1 MRQGQSQ
8 QNRNRTRGRTH
19 SQNQGSR
26 NKGGNQP
33 NRNMESNGPDV
44 KIRGTASHIAEKY
57 SSLARDAQSSG
68 DIVAAENYLQHAE
81 HYNRLI
87 AVAQAAQ
94 AAQVAQREAVRNEEA
109 ARRKPSSADGENAQ
123 AAVKAEDET
132 SDRSEAP
139 VPKEAIGGSGP
150 QPVFDEIPAEVAI
163 KQPMAN
169 GSSETGASADK
180 DGESDAKP
188 IEAPRRPRRAARR
201 PRKEAAPAASESKS
215 EAQSDPSQELPAFIV
230 GASEG

>member
-8 QNRNRTRGRTH
+8 QNRNRSRGRGH
-19 SQNQGSR
+19 NQGNR
-26 NKGGNQP
+26 NKGSNQP

-94 AAQVAQREAVRNEEA
+94 AAQVAQREAARNEEVA
-109 ARRKPSSADGENAQ
+109 KRKPPSADGERAQ
-123 AAVKAEDET
+123 AAVKSEDET
-132 SDRSEAP
+132 SGRSEAA

-150 QPVFDEIPAEVAI
+150 QPVFDDVPAEVAI
-163 KQPMAN
+163 KQPQVN
-169 GSSETGASADK
+169 GSSESSVSATP
-180 DGESDAKP
+180 GSEADAKP
-188 IEAPRRPRRAARR
+188 VEVPRRPRRAARR
-201 PRKEAAPAASESKS
+201 PRKEAAPAATESKS
-215 EAQSDPSQELPAFIV
+215 DAQSDPSQELPAFIV
-230 GASEG
+230 GASES